1 MNPEVKLDVSAN
13 NEFCNQRITRKG
25 TQINFSFF
33 LKDFMFNLNAAYGLV
48 INAAYGLVTC
58 GDENLCGGGFRWQF

>member
-1 MNPEVKLDVSAN
+1 MNPKVKLDVSAN

-48 INAAYGLVTC
+48 TC

>member
-13 NEFCNQRITRKG
+13 NDFCNQRITRKG

-33 LKDFMFNLNAAYGLV
+33 LKDFMFNLKAEYGL
-48 INAAYGLVTC
+48 AEG
-58 GDENLCGGGFRWQF
+58 GDEHAYGGGFKWQF